1 LVSCC
6 HQLVH
11 NKLFKNKMRT
21 KVHLG
26 ISLGPSRN
34 QLSGRASSWQ
44 KHHIPIVHWTQS
56 AHSKHSKEN
65 RCFKLGIAIGG

>member
-1 LVSCC
+1 MNYLVSCC

-34 QLSGRASSWQ
+34 QLSGR
-44 KHHIPIVHWTQS
+44 V
-56 AHSKHSKEN
+56 
-65 RCFKLGIAIGG
+65 GITFSTLTPVIILKGTKGTK

>member
-1 LVSCC
+1 MNYLVSCC

-26 ISLGPSRN
+26 ISLGPSKN
-34 QLSGRASSWQ
+34 QLSGRDYVLAA
-44 KHHIPIVHWTQS
+44 KRPPIS
-56 AHSKHSKEN
+56 DK
-65 RCFKLGIAIGG
+65 

>member
-26 ISLGPSRN
+26 ISLGPSKN
-34 QLSGRASSWQ
+34 QLSGRGG
-44 KHHIPIVHWTQS
+44 S
-56 AHSKHSKEN
+56 AEEHY
-65 RCFKLGIAIGG
+65 FKKVSRFA

>member
-1 LVSCC
+1 MNYLVSCC

-26 ISLGPSRN
+26 ISLGPSKN
-34 QLSGRASSWQ
+34 QLSGRVV
-44 KHHIPIVHWTQS
+44 I
-56 AHSKHSKEN
+56 
-65 RCFKLGIAIGG
+65 IGLYGPKTGS

>member
-1 LVSCC
+1 MNYLVSCC

-34 QLSGRASSWQ
+34 QLSGRAGAKAVIS
-44 KHHIPIVHWTQS
+44 PIV
-56 AHSKHSKEN
+56 
-65 RCFKLGIAIGG
+65 